1 MYVSVCMILAHEC
14 DTVHPVANI
23 FKMRISKML
32 IFLIVKLCWLALD
45 LQAIPSARAA
55 TALEIRLSPAG
66 FKILKLWL
74 NTSCGLCLLLTP
86 SISLTDWST

>member
-14 DTVHPVANI
+14 DAVHPVANI
-23 FKMRISKML
+23 FKML

-45 LQAIPSARAA
+45 LQAMPSARAA